1 MRGVLIC
8 SAEAAPAAAS
18 AGEGK
23 EAEAAEE
30 AEEAAA
36 EEEALESCSGRTK
49 AAMSASTWTVTS
61 GGRTCNRVWYR
72 YSIADGTGGG
82 RCRLSL
88 PAASAGITA
97 CGSLLCSCSNHGRS
111 CASLTFSPDSP
122 LNPIITTLSI
132 TGSASCRGGCSPRK
146 LATVVRTCTQAG
158 VSGASQGASVQSSAR
173 TVTRL
178 DEVRHVEWC
187 IACY

>member
-8 SAEAAPAAAS
+8 SAEVAPAAAS
-18 AGEGK
+18 AREG
-23 EAEAAEE
+23 EE
-30 AEEAAA
+30 AEEEA
-36 EEEALESCSGRTK
+36 EVEADICSGRTK

-61 GGRTCNRVWYR
+61 GGRTCSRVWYR

-88 PAASAGITA
+88 AAASAGITA
-97 CGSLLCSCSNHGRS
+97 CGSLLWSCSNHGRS

-146 LATVVRTCTQAG
+146 LATVHTGWR
-158 VSGASQGASVQSSAR
+158 VSGASQGGSVQSSAR
-173 TVTRL
+173 TVTRFY
-178 DEVRHVEWC
+178 EVRHVERS
-187 IACY
+187 IACRY